1 MKQTFL
7 KTYEAPKV
15 EVIEIE
21 SQGVLC
27 ASGGGESTPDGI
39 TFQTFGQP

>member
-1 MKQTFL
+1 MILSLQKP
-7 KTYEAPKV
+7 YEAPKV

-27 ASGGGESTPDGI
+27 ASEGVTGRGGT
-39 TFQTFGQP
+39 QFGTNHGGW